1 MEDNK
6 CCAPNYE
13 EYYKQSQAE
22 LMKAIDEN
30 HYLRDEL
37 RQKEREMSWHYGF
50 KEAVELIFRKG
61 GCNG

>member
-1 MEDNK
+1 MEDKK

-22 LMKAIDEN
+22 LRKAIDEN

-37 RQKEREMSWHYGF
+37 LQKEREMSWQYGF
-50 KEAVELIFRKG
+50 KEAVELIFRGK
-61 GCNG
+61 NNA